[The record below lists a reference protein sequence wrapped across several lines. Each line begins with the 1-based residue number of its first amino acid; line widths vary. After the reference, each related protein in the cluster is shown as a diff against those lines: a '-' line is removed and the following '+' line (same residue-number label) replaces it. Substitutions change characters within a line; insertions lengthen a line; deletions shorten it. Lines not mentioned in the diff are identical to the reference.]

1 MNLLLTSLVVA
12 NAYMKSLSVEKMI
25 SMAIVPSI
33 KETRLMEDI
42 MAKNLHIE
50 ISIAKSYDDD
60 FDHWGY
66 YDNIGDAIDA
76 LIDMEEHIEDFYE
89 DVD

>member
-25 SMAIVPSI
+25 SMVIVPSI

-50 ISIAKSYDDD
+50 ISIAKNYDDD
-60 FDHWGY
+60 FDHWEY

>member
-1 MNLLLTSLVVA
+1 MKRALVA
-12 NAYMKSLSVEKMI
+12 PIE
-25 SMAIVPSI
+25 
-33 KETRLMEDI
+33 ETRLMEDI
-42 MAKNLHIE
+42 MVKNLHIE

-66 YDNIGDAIDA
+66 YGNIGDAIDA

-89 DVD
+89 DD

>member
-1 MNLLLTSLVVA
+1 
-12 NAYMKSLSVEKMI
+12 
-25 SMAIVPSI
+25 
-33 KETRLMEDI
+33 
-42 MAKNLHIE
+42 MAKNLYIE

-89 DVD
+89 DD

>member
-1 MNLLLTSLVVA
+1 
-12 NAYMKSLSVEKMI
+12 
-25 SMAIVPSI
+25 
-33 KETRLMEDI
+33 